1 MGPLHIHVTPLPSSP
16 PSSQILDEIFKI
28 YFNHFIIHVAAQ
40 VGLEAFVFP
49 LAYFHMIYSLVLRK

>member
-1 MGPLHIHVTPLPSSP
+1 MGPLHIQVTPLPSSS
-16 PSSQILDEIFKI
+16 PSSQILICLSIDEIFKI

-49 LAYFHMIYSLVLRK
+49 LIFI